1 MSIFGEIL
9 YGAASVTYTS
19 PIGTNDQAGVTHN
32 IVMDNVGLMTAGVP
46 TRSDITSA
54 IPRISIGSEQRQH
67 TDFSER
73 DTFGQKSYHHGF
85 GELNFADRAKFF
97 SSEGVWTLVPDQ
109 VTLAPYWSSHSFS
122 ANADGSSAYTDVN
135 GVIRAQ
141 AEFGTNT
148 YILVAGDSG
157 ANNKLFYWSET
168 HDKWLKSAATAGM
181 STSGSSIPLDL
192 QAFGVGSNNN
202 LYITQGEAVNMVRFN
217 SNLSTVADNGVPA
230 KFLESFAGKL
240 WRADNLNE
248 IYHSVDPH
256 SDGSATWT
264 APTGMNDGTV
274 GDSTY
279 VIRGMCVH
287 DRALWIGKDDG
298 IYRIYNS
305 STSATEIWTCEKV
318 IDLSHVIS
326 QFNGQAMMSFGGNL
340 YFTVDRGMGKY
351 DGATIQYM
359 GPDKGSNPTE
369 NSMQLQSVFNTAL
382 PQDINTEAA
391 SLNSGTMGTI
401 RSMTHDGTNIYVAV
415 DSGGSATGGSGLES
429 RVMAFG
435 SSGWHQVYST
445 NEWETVAHEPGD
457 YRTQYVGFIPRKGN
471 AGYENYP
478 RIIIGNEAVT
488 NEEEDTVE
496 KEDRVLMAF
505 LPRWGQN
512 LLDDLV
518 TGQDYALAFQDSGY
532 LITSWFDGGLPDV
545 EKTFFDVVVAAQ
557 NIGLGTANNHIKVE
571 YQVDDIDIWNE
582 LHQKTSVSDS
592 DVDLVVSSPLQKLTF
607 PDNGN
612 LDKSIYAKKIRL
624 KFTLNRATTGDY
636 AYYTTPVLKSW
647 AYHFVVRPESRYG
660 WNLTIKCYDNLID
673 LQRRQV
679 SRPADELRQYLYSL
693 RDQKI
698 PIIFHDGTELHQI
711 KNKVTNPSMEYL
723 TGAESSAPNGYTASS
738 SVISTTAQYRSHGFR
753 SMKVTPDAATGDA
766 SVTIGTFDLL
776 KYDNVFAAATIWV
789 PEGTDNVYLQVIK
802 TSDSSILAEIEYT
815 PMTASGE
822 FGDIYLANHTRW
834 VRKTLFAETIPAAA
848 NYTFRVIRKSAD
860 ADTVAPFYV
869 DTVELSNNGPN
880 NLKQTNYDY
889 VDGDQLRCRWL
900 GTPHNSESVRQSG
913 YQVYITGMTESL
925 RYPEVRQSNTSFDSE
940 ITISLREVS

>member
-1 MSIFGEIL
+1 MAIFGEFK
-9 YGAASVTYTS
+9 YGEETYS
-19 PIGTNDQAGVTHN
+19 PPIGTRDEAGVTHN

-46 TRSDITSA
+46 SRSDITTA

-73 DTFGQKSYHHGF
+73 DTFGQKTYHHGF
-85 GELNFADRAKFF
+85 GELNFSDRAKFF
-97 SSEGVWTLVPDQ
+97 KSEGVWTLVPDQ
-109 VTLAPYWSSHSFS
+109 VTLAPYWNSHPFS
-122 ANADGSSAYTDVN
+122 ANADGSSSYTDVN

-141 AEFGTNT
+141 AEFGANT
-148 YILVAGDSG
+148 YILVEGDSG
-157 ANNKLFYWSET
+157 SYNKLFYWNDT
-168 HDKWLKSAATAGM
+168 HDKWIQSAATAGM
-181 STSGSSIPLDL
+181 STSGSASPRDL
-192 QAFGVGSNNN
+192 QAFGTGANTN
-202 LYITQGEAVNMVRFN
+202 LYIAQGEAVNMRRFN
-217 SNLSTVADNGVPA
+217 SDLATHADNGVPA

-248 IYHSVDPH
+248 IYYSSDPH

-287 DRALWIGKDDG
+287 DRSLWIGKDDG

-326 QFNGQAMMSFGGNL
+326 EFNGQAMMSFGGNL
-340 YFTVDRGMGKY
+340 YFTVDRGLGKY

-359 GPDKGSNPTE
+359 GPDKGSNATE
-369 NSMQLQSVFNTAL
+369 NTMQLQSVYDTAL
-382 PQDINTEAA
+382 PQDINAEAA
-391 SLNSGTMGTI
+391 SLNSGAVGTI

-415 DSGGSATGGSGLES
+415 DSGGDATGGSGLES

-435 SSGWHQVYST
+435 SSGWHQIYST
-445 NEWETVAHEPGD
+445 NEWYSANHGPGD
-457 YRTQYVGFIPRKGN
+457 YRTQFVGFIPRKGN
-471 AGYENYP
+471 AGWENYP

-488 NEEEDTVE
+488 NAAEDGVE
-496 KEDRVLMAF
+496 KEDRILMAY

-518 TGQDYALAFQDSGY
+518 SGQDYALAFQPSGY

-557 NIGLGTANNHIKVE
+557 NIGLGTTNNHIKVE
-571 YQVDDIDIWNE
+571 YQVDDIDVWNE
-582 LHQKTSVSDS
+582 LHQQSDITAANP
-592 DVDLVVSSPLQKLTF
+592 DLIISSPLQKLTF

-624 KFTLNRATTGDY
+624 KFTLTRATTGGT

-660 WNLTIKCYDNLID
+660 WNVTVKCYDNLID
-673 LQRRQV
+673 LQRRQE
-679 SRPADELRQYLYSL
+679 SKSAAELRQYLYSL

-723 TGAESSAPNGYTASS
+723 TGVEGTPPTGYSAISSTL
-738 SVISTTAQYRSHGFR
+738 STTSIYRAHGFR
-753 SMKVTPDAATGDA
+753 SMKVVPDAATGDA
-766 SVTIGTFDLL
+766 GVSIGTFDLDL
-776 KYDNVFAAATIWV
+776 SDNVFAAANIYV
-789 PEGTDNVYLQVIK
+789 PNGTDNVYLQVIK
-802 TSDSSILAEIEYT
+802 TSDSSILAEKEFT
-815 PMTASGE
+815 PMTASGD

-834 VRKTLFAETIPAAA
+834 VRGYVFYEGVTSAA
-848 NYTFRVIRKSAD
+848 NYTFRILRKSAD

-869 DTVELSNNGPN
+869 DTVEFSNNGPN
-880 NLKQTNYDY
+880 NLKIPNYDY

-925 RYPEVRQSNTSFDSE
+925 RYPEVKESTTTFDSE
-940 ITISLREVS
+940 ITLSLREVS